1 MDKIVDSGDDDDDD
15 LPSIVFEDVIGTRGK
30 AKETKNTT
38 DQIVT
43 DTSLQAKIVTDTQKS
58 KFVTDTTECTWINE
72 AENDTS
78 ATDYSIP
85 NISNEVEVI
94 EICSSTS
101 KDFEISS
108 QNMMEQENGKAKLQ
122 ELLLDLEEIPEDLLW
137 TSILTAFASCTDYD
151 QLEKIVLDVKD
162 RIPALNPRNEE
173 AKFWNM
179 RDIIDCVAQMEIP
192 PDGPRHLRAIQTLG
206 DGNCLCQALSRAFFG
221 DESHHAEIR
230 AQIVIEGIVNRQK
243 YLSDHCLERG
253 ASFIH
258 KNADLPTVF
267 TTFSIFTRLAKES
280 QRTQFLQF
288 TV

>member
-38 DQIVT
+38 DKIVT

-58 KFVTDTTECTWINE
+58 KFVTDTTECTWIND

-151 QLEKIVLDVKD
+151 QLKK
-162 RIPALNPRNEE
+162 NS
-173 AKFWNM
+173 
-179 RDIIDCVAQMEIP
+179 
-192 PDGPRHLRAIQTLG
+192 LG
-206 DGNCLCQALSRAFFG
+206 CKR
-221 DESHHAEIR
+221 
-230 AQIVIEGIVNRQK
+230 
-243 YLSDHCLERG
+243 
-253 ASFIH
+253 
-258 KNADLPTVF
+258 
-267 TTFSIFTRLAKES
+267 
-280 QRTQFLQF
+280 
-288 TV
+288 